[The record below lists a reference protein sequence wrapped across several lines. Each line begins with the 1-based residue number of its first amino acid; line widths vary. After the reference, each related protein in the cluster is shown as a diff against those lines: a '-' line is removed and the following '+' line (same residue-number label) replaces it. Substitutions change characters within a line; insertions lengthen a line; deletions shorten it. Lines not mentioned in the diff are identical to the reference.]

1 MSSSVNVVFVAVA
14 TLVDGVLR
22 LFKDEVIL
30 FELAKRYNLRFSA
43 LHAGE

>member
-1 MSSSVNVVFVAVA
+1 MSSSVTFVFVAVA
-14 TLVDGVLR
+14 TLVDGVLI
-22 LFKDEVIL
+22 LFKDELIL